1 MKKIIYKTLITLL
14 FLISFNSCD
23 VIEDSVIGSTLVV
36 EMSGDW
42 YVKLL
47 LNDVDKGGGFQKIS
61 TYNTASDDGKELW
74 IDDRG
79 HLWQFKAKAIANTD
93 NLTFSGNDLASN
105 YDGYEITVTIT
116 NGKVTKGDVITE
128 EGNPTDGISF
138 DIVFSDD
145 PNNTYNVIGYKRT
158 GFAEDEH

>member
-23 VIEDSVIGSTLVV
+23 VVEDSVIGSTLVV

-93 NLTFSGNDLASN
+93 NLTL
-105 YDGYEITVTIT
+105 
-116 NGKVTKGDVITE
+116 
-128 EGNPTDGISF
+128 
-138 DIVFSDD
+138 
-145 PNNTYNVIGYKRT
+145 
-158 GFAEDEH
+158 